1 MTTTGEENRFG
12 WFTLDDEQAAR
23 ILAGD
28 MSAVW
33 EFIEQNR
40 DKLTSWARK
49 FIRNKLYF
57 LSPDFYE
64 ADEFINQIYV
74 DFPYYDLLDRRT
86 LTISIYQTFRGISC
100 GGCKRYHKAKTAREI
115 SLNAPLTTSAR
126 SGDKQD
132 GDELGNFL
140 PSREP
145 LPSAALERKEH
156 VKEIAP
162 RYFHEI
168 KRYFGQ
174 DEQQTRQSEATIGE
188 MLAAQNGEEAPYDAF
203 RDVIEEVF
211 FGFTFE
217 EIRTFA
223 KRQTA

>member
-1 MTTTGEENRFG
+1 MTTTGEENRYG
-12 WFTLDDEQAAR
+12 WLTLDDEQAAR
-23 ILAGD
+23 IAAGD

-33 EFIEQNR
+33 EFIEQNH
-40 DKLTSWARK
+40 DKLTNWARK
-49 FIRNKLYF
+49 FIRNKLFF
-57 LSPDFYE
+57 LPFDFYE

-74 DFPYYDLLDRRT
+74 DFPYYKLDDERA
-86 LTISIYQTFRGISC
+86 LTISIFHSFRGISC
-100 GGCKRYHKAKTAREI
+100 GGCKRYYKAKTAREI
-115 SLNAPLTTSAR
+115 SLNTPLTTSAR
-126 SGDKQD
+126 SGDKSD
-132 GDELGNFL
+132 GDELANFL
-140 PSREP
+140 PCHEP
-145 LPSAALERKEH
+145 TPSEALERKEH

-203 RDVIEEVF
+203 RDVIEEIF